1 MNVLLMQSYFR
12 CYDPKEWQRDMPY
25 PPLGDLY
32 LSSVLKKNNLT
43 VSFFDGMLANS
54 VDEGLEFIKSNSGS
68 ILLLYDDE
76 FNYLTKMCLSNMR
89 ETSKSLIQ
97 LAKSKGLKV
106 GVSSS
111 DATDHSEFYLNAGAD
126 VVFVGE
132 AEQSVLNWLQNLDE
146 KSNWGSVNGIR
157 FLKDELIYQTQ
168 SQKQIDNLDDLPE
181 PDYDLIDIEKYRS
194 IWKKKSGYFSLNVST
209 TRGCPF
215 HCNWCAKPIY
225 GQVYHNHSAERIAKL
240 FSDLKQKYQVDHIWI
255 TDDIFGLK
263 PGWLEAFQVELEKK
277 NVKIPYKCLSRADL
291 IVKGN
296 TAAQLA
302 STGCEIVWIGAESGS
317 QKILDAMDKGTK
329 VEQIYEATELL
340 RTNKVKIAFF
350 LQFGYSGENYA
361 DIFLTRKMVK
371 DLIPDDIGISVSYPL
386 PGTKFYERIKNKLG
400 EKKNWQHSDDLE
412 MMFDG
417 TYTSHFYRQLY
428 KVVHREYRLKKW
440 INNILNGK
448 IKLAESAK
456 IIAGSL
462 FLIYD
467 RFKLN
472 KMKTSSLRIS
482 INS

>member
-1 MNVLLMQSYFR
+1 MNVLMMQSYFR

-32 LSSVLKKNNLT
+32 LSSVLKENKFS
-43 VSFFDGMLANS
+43 VSFFDGMLAESIN
-54 VDEGLEFIKSNSGS
+54 DGLDFIKSNSGS
-68 ILLLYDDE
+68 VLLLYDDE

-97 LAKSKGLKV
+97 LAKSKGLSV

-111 DATDHSEFYLNAGAD
+111 DATDHSAFYLDAGAD

-132 AEQSVLNWLQNLDE
+132 AEQSVLNWIQNLDE
-146 KSNWGSVNGIR
+146 KSKWENVNGIR
-157 FLKDELIYQTQ
+157 FQKDGQIIQTQ
-168 SQKQIDNLDDLPE
+168 PQKQIDNLDDLPD

-194 IWKKKSGYFSLNVST
+194 IWKKKSGYFSLNIST

-225 GQVYHNHSAERIAKL
+225 GQVYHTHSAERIAKL
-240 FSDLKQKYQVDHIWI
+240 FASLKQKYQVDHIWI

-263 PGWLEAFQVELEKK
+263 PGWLETFQLELEKNK
-277 NVKIPYKCLSRADL
+277 VKIPYKCLSRADL

-296 TAAQLA
+296 TAVHLA

-317 QKILDAMDKGTK
+317 QKVLDAMDKGTK
-329 VEQIYEATELL
+329 VEQIYEAANLL
-340 RTNKVKIAFF
+340 NFNKIKIAFF
-350 LQFGYSGENYA
+350 LQFGYSGETYS
-361 DIFLTRKMVK
+361 DILLTRKMIK

-400 EKKNWQHSDDLE
+400 EKQNWKHSDDLE

-417 TYTSHFYRQLY
+417 TYSSYFYRHLY

-440 INNILNGK
+440 IKNLSLGNIK
-448 IKLAESAK
+448 VFESAK
-456 IIAGSL
+456 IIMGSVL
-462 FLIYD
+462 LIFD
-467 RFKLN
+467 ILKLE
-472 KMKTSSLRIS
+472 KMKKTELRLHF
-482 INS
+482 